1 MFLFASCGGGEDE
14 ILDSPNNPNTPN
26 IVTLTNAGTL
36 KTTLGENY
44 LDYSILKIVGPING
58 NDIYCLREMM
68 GGGED
73 ESVRANLSTLDLSDA
88 KIVKGGSWY
97 FNEGRGRKLYTSNN
111 IIGCAMFQG
120 CSLLRNIVLPNNVTT
135 IGERAFFA
143 CESLTSIEI
152 PNSVITIEN
161 DAFFFCTSLAS
172 ITIPNSVIRI
182 GTNALNACFSL
193 TSIDIP
199 NSVTLIG
206 GWAFSGCSSLSSIEI
221 PNNIKLIGYST
232 FWGCKSLTS
241 VTIGNNVT
249 SIGDDAFYGCE
260 ALAEVTCHATTPP
273 ELSFGVFDSD
283 IKETANLYIPKGCL
297 EVYNSSEWRNF
308 FSNIVEMD

>member
-1 MFLFASCGGGEDE
+1 ML
-14 ILDSPNNPNTPN
+14 
-26 IVTLTNAGTL
+26 
-36 KTTLGENY
+36 
-44 LDYSILKIVGPING
+44 
-58 NDIYCLREMM
+58 
-68 GGGED
+68 
-73 ESVRANLSTLDLSDA
+73 NLHLLECTIKGYDHISDLLL
-88 KIVKGGSWY
+88 VKYW
-97 FNEGRGRKLYTSNN
+97 
-111 IIGCAMFQG
+111 
-120 CSLLRNIVLPNNVTT
+120 
-135 IGERAFFA
+135 
-143 CESLTSIEI
+143 
-152 PNSVITIEN
+152 VITGCKY
-161 DAFFFCTSLAS
+161 FFCTSLAS

-249 SIGDDAFYGCE
+249 SIGDNAFYGCE

-273 ELSFGVFDSD
+273 GLSFGVFDSD

-297 EVYNSSEWRNF
+297 EVYNSSEWRIF